1 MKKVVIIGGGTAGWL
16 TSLVVNKF
24 WKDTNV
30 TLVESSK
37 IGILGAGEGGTSN
50 FGKMLSLLDINQNEF
65 FEKTKSTV
73 KGGLHLYNW
82 TGNNELSKHLFF
94 GDGPNEINKSYA
106 YHFDARLVAQY
117 FKEIAINRGVNWVD
131 GEVSEIKNEN
141 GIISE
146 LQLKDGRI
154 IDLDFVFDCS
164 GFAKIIID
172 GVHKEEWIGYTDYL
186 MMNKALAFFLP
197 QENKYQLN
205 DKTYTEMVS
214 MDCGWMFK
222 IPLQH
227 RWGCGYV
234 FNDKYITVEDAKKE
248 IEKRLG
254 HEVTLQKVFDFNP
267 GTHKRSWIGNSI
279 SIGLSYGFIEPL
291 EATSLMSTIMQ
302 LKKLI
307 DLNFDEQYVERYNKW
322 CYQINEQNLNFI
334 RYHYLCERDDTQF
347 WKDCT
352 SMPIPSKLKKI
363 LDKNNSITVRSDVE
377 LLSSFEL
384 EDITP
389 NELTFFVNNYLTI
402 FRKNRKVLKKEL
414 I

>member
-141 GIISE
+141 SIISE
-146 LQLKDGRI
+146 LQLKDGRT

-205 DKTYTEMVS
+205 DKTYTEMIS

-363 LDKNNSITVRSDVE
+363 LDKNNSITVRSDME

>member
-24 WKDTNV
+24 WRDTNV

-65 FEKTKSTV
+65 FDKTKSTV

-94 GDGPNEINKSYA
+94 GDGPSEFNKSYA

-117 FKEIAINRGVNWVD
+117 FKEIAISRGVNWVD

-141 GIISE
+141 SIISE
-146 LQLKDGRI
+146 LKLKDGTT

-164 GFAKIIID
+164 GFAKIVID

-186 MMNKALAFFLP
+186 MMNKAIAFFLP
-197 QENKYQLN
+197 QENKYELN

-234 FNDKYITVEDAKKE
+234 FNDKYITAEDAKKE
-248 IEKRLG
+248 IENRLG
-254 HEVTLQKVFDFNP
+254 HEVTLQKVFNFNP

-307 DLNFDEQYVERYNKW
+307 DLNFDEHYIEKYNKW

-334 RYHYLCERDDTQF
+334 RYHYLCERDDNQF

>member
-50 FGKMLSLLDINQNEF
+50 FGKMLSLLDINQNDF

-131 GEVSEIKNEN
+131 GEVSEIKNKN

-146 LQLKDGRI
+146 LQLKDGRT

>member
-1 MKKVVIIGGGTAGWL
+1 MKKIVIIGGGTAGWL

-24 WKDTNV
+24 WKNT
-30 TLVESSK
+30 TITIVESSK

-82 TGNNELSKHLFF
+82 TGKNELSKHLFF
-94 GDGPNEINKSYA
+94 GDNPNETNKSYA
-106 YHFDARLVAQY
+106 YHFDARLVAKY
-117 FKEIAINRGVNWVD
+117 FKEIALSRGVEWID
-131 GEVSEIKNEN
+131 GEVSEIKKEN
-141 GIISE
+141 DKITE
-146 LQLKDGRI
+146 LHLKDNRVI
-154 IDLDFVFDCS
+154 ELDFVFDCS
-164 GFAKIIID
+164 GFSKIIVD
-172 GVHKEEWIGYTDYL
+172 GIHKEEWISYTKYL
-186 MMNKALAFFLP
+186 MMNKAIVFFLP
-197 QENKYQLN
+197 QENEYKLN
-205 DKTYTEMVS
+205 DKTYTEMLS

-234 FNDKYITVEDAKKE
+234 FNDKYLTVEDAKKE
-248 IEKRLG
+248 VENHLG
-254 HEVTLQKVFDFNP
+254 QEVILQNVFNFNP
-267 GTHKRSWIGNSI
+267 GTHKRSWISNSI

-307 DLNFDEQYVERYNKW
+307 DINFDEGNMDKYNKW

-347 WKDCT
+347 WRDCT
-352 SMPIPSKLKKI
+352 SMPIPNKLKKI
-363 LDKNNSITVRSDVE
+363 LDKNNSIIAKNDVE
-377 LLSSFEL
+377 LLKLFEL

-389 NELTFFVNNYLTI
+389 NELTFFVKNYLTI
-402 FRKNRKVLKKEL
+402 FKKNKKSNKKEL

>member
-1 MKKVVIIGGGTAGWL
+1 MKNVVIIGGGTAGWL

-146 LQLKDGRI
+146 LQLKDGRT

-307 DLNFDEQYVERYNKW
+307 DFNFDEQYVERYNKW

-334 RYHYLCERDDTQF
+334 RYHYLCERDDNQF

>member
-24 WKDTNV
+24 WKNTNV

-82 TGNNELSKHLFF
+82 TGNDELSKHLFF
-94 GDGPNEINKSYA
+94 GDGPSEINKSYA

-117 FKEIAINRGVNWVD
+117 FKEIAISRGVNWVD
-131 GEVSEIKNEN
+131 GEVDEIKNEN

-146 LQLKDGRI
+146 LHLKDGRT

-172 GVHKEEWIGYTDYL
+172 GVHKEEWIGYSDYL

-234 FNDKYITVEDAKKE
+234 FNDKYISVEDAKKE
-248 IEKRLG
+248 VEKLLG

-352 SMPIPSKLKKI
+352 SMPVPSKLKKI
-363 LDKNNSITVRSDVE
+363 LDKNNSITVRSDME